1 MHTHTHTYDA
11 QTYTGVAR
19 IFPIDLIRPNRE
31 TFERSNFRTNE
42 SRKRKGEGKLSPIII
57 PGRGITV
64 FLSFFSLV
72 RAILF
77 FFSSFPKPRSS
88 NPILPSLFLS
98 SFSLFPPPGTVIS
111 MRLRSAGPDSRSPHV
126 VEKLKSRCR

>member
-1 MHTHTHTYDA
+1 MHIHTHTYDA

-57 PGRGITV
+57 LGRGITV
-64 FLSFFSLV
+64 FLSFFPSYERSFSFSLLFQR
-72 RAILF
+72 RARRILF
-77 FFSSFPKPRSS
+77 
-88 NPILPSLFLS
+88 LSLFLP